1 MHAFAS
7 TKVLGRLE
15 HLEPTFQLDLC
26 NEAKKIPLWGRC
38 RTRSR
43 VVPTH
48 DIGVSPPYR
57 VRTCLRAE
65 ETC

>member
-7 TKVLGRLE
+7 TKVLGHLE
-15 HLEPTFQLDLC
+15 HPEPTFQLDLC
-26 NEAKKIPLWGRC
+26 NETAKFPLWGRC

-57 VRTCLRAE
+57 VRTSLRAE